1 MDDLKSPKQEVTKH
15 TYEEYLRDPI
25 ACGYTLVEENG
36 KQYYSK
42 TMKHDNYTATILRPV
57 LTDEERK
64 KREKQVEV
72 ALSRFFRN
80 CPDSSD
86 SVEN

>member
-1 MDDLKSPKQEVTKH
+1 MDDNKLSNQEVTKH

-42 TMKHDNYTATILRPV
+42 TIKHGKYTATILRPV
-57 LTDEERK
+57 LTEEERK
-64 KREKQVEV
+64 KREKQIEFT
-72 ALSRFFRN
+72 LSRLY
-80 CPDSSD
+80 
-86 SVEN
+86 